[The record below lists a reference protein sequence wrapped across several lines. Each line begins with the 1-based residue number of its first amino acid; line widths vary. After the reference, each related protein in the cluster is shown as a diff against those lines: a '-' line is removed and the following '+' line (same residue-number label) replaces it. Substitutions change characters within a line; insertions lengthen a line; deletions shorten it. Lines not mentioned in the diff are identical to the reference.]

1 MLNEKAEI
9 FAGIDT
15 HKKTYAVAT
24 CDVHGK
30 ILNKREFST
39 SAKGIKALKQWLF
52 SEGEILAVGI
62 EGTGCYGK
70 NATIALQEEGLT
82 VIEVNHA
89 CKKTRRSKGKSDEL
103 DSENAA
109 LTARD
114 CTYGGVRDCNGCVAI
129 DRTSELEEIRIIK
142 SSYDAAMTARTQ
154 AINELRATVLKA
166 QPGLRSQLEGF
177 KSGKKLAEKCS
188 RLRPH
193 QGETRDRLTKIALK
207 NTAKLY
213 LELTQTIN
221 EYRELLEEFAGEHL
235 KNLLEL
241 KHVGALIA
249 VQMFLSAGANI
260 ERFKNDG
267 AFAAHCGTAPI
278 PASSGQSYHMRLSRA
293 GDRKANCAIYQ
304 IAIGRMHTDKRTKK
318 FIEKKMGEGKTKKD
332 AIRCLKRY
340 ITREVFAALK
350 KDAKL
355 F

>member
-1 MLNEKAEI
+1 MVNEKAEI

-52 SEGEILAVGI
+52 SEGEIVSVGI

-82 VIEVNHA
+82 VIEVNRA
-89 CKKTRRSKGKSDEL
+89 CKKTRRSRGKSDEL

-114 CTYGGVRDCNGCVAI
+114 CTYGGVRECNGCIAI
-129 DRTSELEEIRIIK
+129 DRTSELENIRVVK
-142 SSYDAAMTARTQ
+142 ASYDAAITRRTQ
-154 AINELRATVLKA
+154 VINEMKATVLKA
-166 QPGLRSQLEGF
+166 RPELRDSLEYIRDAKRLATKCQNF
-177 KSGKKLAEKCS
+177 HPEQGKCC
-188 RLRPH
+188 
-193 QGETRDRLTKIALK
+193 DRLIKIALK
-207 NTAKLY
+207 RMANLY
-213 LELTQTIN
+213 FELDSSIT
-221 EYRELLEEFAGEHL
+221 EYRKLLEEFACQHL
-235 KNLLEL
+235 QNLLQL
-241 KHVGALIA
+241 KHVAAVSAVAL
-249 VQMFLSAGANI
+249 FLSAGANI
-260 ERFKNDG
+260 DRFKNDA

-278 PASSGQSYHMRLSRA
+278 PASSGQNCHMRLSRA
-293 GDRKANCAIYQ
+293 GDRKANSVLYQ
-304 IAIGRMHTDKRTKK
+304 IAIGRMRYCDKTKAY
-318 FIEKKMGEGKTKKD
+318 IEKKMGDGKTKKD